1 MKNWSCFFRLYS
13 GKNVFFILSL
23 SLPFHAFERHRVIRF
38 HKSAPGLYKF
48 KNDQTIKLAH
58 SQLMFSTDLENS
70 VEPWPVTICFIN
82 KSFTII
88 DILII
93 RYMLITIC
101 FINQFYQFINYK
113 MHANHETVF
122 FWRSKTKCQSVH
134 DFNIV
139 YLKKKITFFVMPE
152 NLTPIYLVNYNSHE

>member
-1 MKNWSCFFRLYS
+1 MKNWSCYFRLYS

-38 HKSAPGLYKF
+38 HKSAPGLF

-93 RYMLITIC
+93 RCMLITIC
-101 FINQFYQFINYK
+101 FINQFYQFVNYK

-122 FWRSKTKCQSVH
+122 FWRSKPKCQSLH

-139 YLKKKITFFVMPE
+139 YLKKEKSLFFVMQHLFF
-152 NLTPIYLVNYNSHE
+152 NFIYLVNYNSHE